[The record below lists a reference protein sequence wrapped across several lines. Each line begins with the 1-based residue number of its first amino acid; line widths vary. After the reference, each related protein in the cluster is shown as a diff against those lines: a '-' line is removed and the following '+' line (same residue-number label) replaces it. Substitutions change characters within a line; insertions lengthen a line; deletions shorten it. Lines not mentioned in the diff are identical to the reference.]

1 LQRHL
6 LTEHGAKSEFGAIDA
21 SWHSYPRPVPD
32 EGADHLVVTKCFG
45 DGDRVGVEV
54 EQATAARYRR
64 GEVAKIEAE
73 DATDRARFRGQLDDS
88 DAVGEGE
95 RSSIRT
101 ATDVLE
107 TRDCTYL
114 QESQQGCSVERLP
127 AAQAKFDDSGGPEA
141 GTLRAG
147 PHLAW
152 VRGEHVS
159 DRVVELA
166 DAVETGGKGR
176 IREGHGG

>member
-1 LQRHL
+1 V
-6 LTEHGAKSEFGAIDA
+6 AIDTA
-21 SWHSYPRPVPD
+21 WHSQPRPCPN
-32 EGADHLVVTKCFG
+32 ESADHFVVTKRFG
-45 DGDRVGVEV
+45 DGHRVGIEV
-54 EQATAARYRR
+54 EQAATACYRR
-64 GEVAKIEAE
+64 SQVAKIEAE

-95 RSSIRT
+95 RSSIRS

-107 TRDCTYL
+107 TRDGTYL
-114 QESQQGCSVERLP
+114 QESQQGCTVERLP
-127 AAQAKFDDSGGPEA
+127 AAQAKFDDSWGP
-141 GTLRAG
+141 GTSTLRAG

-166 DAVETGGKGR
+166 DAVETGGKCY
-176 IREGHGG
+176 IPEGHGG